1 MTWSIYIQPALL
13 QSRGF
18 ARGRGWMGWVL
29 PVCHTSQRF
38 HPWAAHSQLS
48 YTVGISK
55 GTWKLDSGSHQ
66 LALVQV
72 FTPPCWVREQQKVW
86 SQLSVCSELLKIL
99 NIHSSLSVSTTPIK
113 NDLRIKETAML
124 FSVTWLDFDCST
136 KIQLF
141 IVQKYFHKQHNAR
154 SKLIHLWRRKMYP
167 AWNKKQTW
175 TAIYITSYNCLITA
189 ICALFL
195 FSGSLS
201 IVDLILRGSDPFN
214 CLWPVFLQVIAVQ
227 PWSGWEQ
234 KSSST
239 PQAWGNCVWYKS
251 EGFEAC
257 CFSLLSGFWK

>member
-99 NIHSSLSVSTTPIK
+99 NIHSSISVSTTPIK

-124 FSVTWLDFDCST
+124 FSVTWLDFAAPRFSYS
-136 KIQLF
+136 LF
-141 IVQKYFHKQHNAR
+141 KNIFINNIMPGVSWF
-154 SKLIHLWRRKMYP
+154 I
-167 AWNKKQTW
+167 
-175 TAIYITSYNCLITA
+175 
-189 ICALFL
+189 
-195 FSGSLS
+195 SG
-201 IVDLILRGSDPFN
+201 
-214 CLWPVFLQVIAVQ
+214 
-227 PWSGWEQ
+227 
-234 KSSST
+234 
-239 PQAWGNCVWYKS
+239 
-251 EGFEAC
+251 EGKC
-257 CFSLLSGFWK
+257 IRMK